1 MFKVFLTA
9 VSFVVMSTAAVSAMA
24 ADAHSDKERKEDI
37 TRHRAMAKAHTDAAM
52 CLESGKKEEECDKAL
67 QAACKGLAIGKSCGM
82 KHAH

>member
-1 MFKVFLTA
+1 MFKAFFTVASLVLLS
-9 VSFVVMSTAAVSAMA
+9 VSSVAFA
-24 ADAHSDKERKEDI
+24 ADAHGDKERKEDI

>member
-1 MFKVFLTA
+1 MLKPSLA
-9 VSFVVMSTAAVSAMA
+9 LAAFVLMSTASVSVFS
-24 ADAHSDKERKEDI
+24 ADTPSDKERKEDI
-37 TRHRAMAKAHTDAAM
+37 TRHRAMAKAHTEAAI

>member
-1 MFKVFLTA
+1 MLKAFLKIATLLLLC
-9 VSFVVMSTAAVSAMA
+9 VSSTAFA
-24 ADAHSDKERKEDI
+24 AETHGDKERKEDI

-52 CLESGKKEEECDKAL
+52 CLESGKKEDVCDKAL